1 MKIVKTGDTLRI
13 FGDDLETF
21 DAIPAGT
28 YKVEF
33 HPMMGF
39 YLSQLS
45 NFATT
50 EEKIYGSH
58 VERIQK
64 VLNSYKKFNRS
75 MGLILSGNKGMGKSM
90 FVQLIAE
97 EVVQVG
103 LPVIMVTKAYPG
115 IADFIEEIEQEC
127 LVIFDEFE
135 KMFAGTQRGIGNNE
149 NNNNHIEKQ
158 DNLLGLFDGTSQ
170 QKRLYAITV
179 NDLGRV
185 NDYML
190 SRPGRFHYH
199 MRFDYPTPAEIHEYL
214 SDKLEPQY
222 HGEINSVISFANRV
236 KLNYDSLRAIAFEL
250 NEGYS
255 FNSAIAD
262 LNILNTDDNRY
273 TVKVTFADGKTQDY
287 KNQRL
292 NLFSEDIVVSGHTTN
307 SQYFSLSFN
316 PAAIVEENY
325 KMIVHADDI
334 NVHTT
339 DEDGDETDQ
348 VRITQLTIKQ
358 QYDSNVN
365 YRMTEY
371 TV

>member
-1 MKIVKTGDTLRI
+1 MKIVKTGSTHRI

-21 DAIPAGT
+21 DQLPAAT

-39 YLSQLS
+39 YLSKATD
-45 NFATT
+45 FKTT

-58 VERIQK
+58 AEKITK
-64 VLNSYKKFNRS
+64 VLKSYDRFDRS
-75 MGLILSGNKGMGKSM
+75 MGIILSGKKGMGKSM

-97 EVVQVG
+97 AVVEKEI
-103 LPVIMVTKAYPG
+103 PVIMVTKAYPG

-135 KMFAGTQRGIGNNE
+135 KMFAGNNRGFGQQEPNQNV
-149 NNNNHIEKQ
+149 EKQ

-185 NDYML
+185 NEYML

-199 MRFDYPTPAEIHEYL
+199 IRFDYPTATEIQEYL
-214 SDKLEPQY
+214 GDKVDKQY
-222 HGEINSVISFANRV
+222 HGEINHVVSFANRV

-250 NEGYS
+250 NEGYT
-255 FNSAIAD
+255 FKSAIAD
-262 LNILNTDDNRY
+262 LNILNTDDQRY
-273 TVKVTFADGKTQDY
+273 NLKVAFTDGKTHDL

-292 NLFSEDIVVSGHTTN
+292 DLFSDEIKVDGYMGN
-307 SQYFSLSFN
+307 GEYFSLSFN
-316 PAAIVEENY
+316 STAIIEEALQMVVPADAIKV
-325 KMIVHADDI
+325 
-334 NVHTT
+334 NVV
-339 DEDGDETDQ
+339 DQDGDPAEE
-348 VRITQLTIKQ
+348 VEVNSIIIKQ
-358 QYDSNVN
+358 QYDTGVN
-365 YRMTEY
+365 YKLA
-371 TV
+371 V

>member
-1 MKIVKTGDTLRI
+1 MKIVKTGETLRI

-21 DAIPAGT
+21 NVIPAGT

-39 YLSQLS
+39 YLTQVT
-45 NFATT
+45 NFEST

-58 VERIQK
+58 AEKIEK
-64 VLNSYKKFNRS
+64 VLKSYNKFNRS
-75 MGLILSGNKGMGKSM
+75 MGIILSGKKGMGKSM

-97 EVVQVG
+97 AVVQKEI
-103 LPVIMVTKAYPG
+103 PVIMVTKAYPG

-135 KMFAGTQRGIGNNE
+135 KMFAGNNE
-149 NNNNHIEKQ
+149 RGYGQQQQAPNVEKQ

-179 NDLGRV
+179 NDLSRV
-185 NDYML
+185 NEYML

-199 MRFDYPTPAEIHEYL
+199 IRFDYPSTSEIQEYL
-214 SDKLEPQY
+214 GDKLDPAY
-222 HGEINSVISFANRV
+222 HGEINHVVSFANRV

-255 FNSAIAD
+255 FKSAIGD
-262 LNILNTDDNRY
+262 LNILNTDDQRY
-273 TVKVTFADGKTQDY
+273 NVKVAFTDGTTHDL

-292 NLFSEDIVVSGHTTN
+292 DLFAEEIRLDGYMGN
-307 SQYFSLSFN
+307 GKYFSLSFA
-316 PAAIVEENY
+316 PATIIEETLQ
-325 KMIVHADDI
+325 MIVPADAI
-334 NVHTT
+334 TVNVT
-339 DEDGDETDQ
+339 DEDGDPAEE
-348 VRITQLTIKQ
+348 VEVNSIIIKQ
-358 QYDSNVN
+358 HYDSGVN
-365 YRMTEY
+365 YRL